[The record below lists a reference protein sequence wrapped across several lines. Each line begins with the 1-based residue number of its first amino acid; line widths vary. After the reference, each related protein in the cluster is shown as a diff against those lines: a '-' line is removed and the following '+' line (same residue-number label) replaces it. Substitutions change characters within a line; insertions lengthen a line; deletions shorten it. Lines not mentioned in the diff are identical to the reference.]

1 MKMIKRSST
10 VVWHGTGKEGS
21 GRVSTDSKVIE
32 NSAFAYNTRFLNEK
46 GTNPEEL
53 LAAAHASCF
62 TMKLSFV
69 LNEDNFTADTIETK
83 CTVTMDGGEI
93 KSSHLEVK
101 AKVLDLSNE
110 EFQIYAEK
118 TMNECPM
125 SKALSIEITM
135 DAALVDEHSP
145 DETFKT

>member
-1 MKMIKRSST
+1 MIKRSST

-21 GRVSTDSKVIE
+21 GKVSTESTVIE

-53 LAAAHASCF
+53 IAAAHASCF

-69 LNEDNFTADTIETK
+69 LNENNYTADTIETK
-83 CTVTMDGGEI
+83 CTVSLDKGGI
-93 KSSHLEVK
+93 KSSHLVVK
-101 AKVLDLSNE
+101 AKVHDLDDE
-110 EFQIYAEK
+110 EFQSYAEK
-118 TMNECPM
+118 TMNECPV

-135 DAALVDEHSP
+135 EATLVDEHSP
-145 DETFKT
+145 DETFKL